1 LASEILEERYFNR
14 NDKGKF
20 YDDLHGVT
28 TDLISEAP
36 EFKATEAKISK
47 DIEIMREKAILFL
60 KAEGNWPVHRISE

>member
-1 LASEILEERYFNR
+1 MEERYFNR

-60 KAEGNWPVHRISE
+60 KAEGNWLIHRISE

>member
-36 EFKATEAKISK
+36 EFKATEAKITK
-47 DIEIMREKAILFL
+47 DL
-60 KAEGNWPVHRISE
+60 

>member
-1 LASEILEERYFNR
+1 LASEILEERYVNR

-60 KAEGNWPVHRISE
+60 KAEGNWLIHRISE

>member
-36 EFKATEAKISK
+36 EFKAIEAKISK
-47 DIEIMREKAILFL
+47 DIETMREKAILFL
-60 KAEGNWPVHRISE
+60 KAEGNWPLHRIND

>member
-1 LASEILEERYFNR
+1 MEERDVNR

-60 KAEGNWPVHRISE
+60 KAEGNWLIHRISE

>member
-36 EFKATEAKISK
+36 EFQPIEAKITK
-47 DIEIMREKAILFL
+47 DL
-60 KAEGNWPVHRISE
+60 

>member
-1 LASEILEERYFNR
+1 MEERYVNR

-60 KAEGNWPVHRISE
+60 KAEGNWLIHRISE